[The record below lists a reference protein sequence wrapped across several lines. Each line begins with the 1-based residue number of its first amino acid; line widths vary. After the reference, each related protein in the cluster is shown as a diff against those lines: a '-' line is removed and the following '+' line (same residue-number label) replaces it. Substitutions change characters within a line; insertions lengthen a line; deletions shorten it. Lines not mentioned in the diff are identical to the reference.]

1 MIIDVDIYQQ
11 IREMTTKQH
20 MSQRAVAK
28 ALGIS
33 RNTVKKYCDGN
44 NVPWERKEYIRDAR
58 ILTDDVLDFILKC
71 LEADKEEGLDKQ
83 SHTARRIFH
92 RLVDEK
98 GFNGG
103 ESTVRLAVKE
113 IKGSIPKSFVP
124 LEFDP
129 GEAMQIDWGEAT
141 IYLSDVKTKVNLFC
155 ARLCFSCSI
164 FVMAFM
170 HQNEES
176 FLEGQRRAFE
186 YFGGVPHKV
195 IFDNAKVAVKEGFGK
210 YAIMQNAYKAFSAH
224 YAFNA
229 IFCNVA
235 SGNEKGLV
243 ENLVGFSRRNF
254 LVPVPRVDT
263 ISELNINL
271 LNECNE
277 YKAHAIPGR
286 KGTVGLRLRQEMSY
300 FYKLPKYCF
309 DTSKTIIAK
318 VNEYSTV
325 RFDKNNYSV
334 PADIIGKDVTVKAY
348 GNHLDVIFN
357 NKIVATY
364 IRLYGSGNSTSYTLE
379 HYMPLLE
386 RKPRSVFN
394 AKPVRQVIQKDLLE
408 WGMKFPDANRDTVK
422 LLRLC
427 LDYSIER
434 IINIKNQIPPTVQPT
449 IDLVRSYLDSPVCS
463 KVIPISNEVTVDSV
477 DLSSYDEKFGM
488 VVNN

>member
-1 MIIDVDIYQQ
+1 MIINVDIYQQ
-11 IREMTTKQH
+11 IREMTTIQH

-28 ALGIS
+28 TLGIS

-44 NVPWERKEYIRDAR
+44 NVPWERKEYNRESNV
-58 ILTDDVLDFILKC
+58 LNDDVLDFILKC
-71 LEADKEEGLDKQ
+71 FEEDKQEGIVKQ
-83 SHTARRIFH
+83 SHTARRIYH

-98 GFNGG
+98 DFKGS
-103 ESTVRLAVKE
+103 ESSIRAAVKK
-113 IKGSIPKSFVP
+113 IKGSLPKSFIP

-141 IYLSDVKTKVNLFC
+141 IYLKEVKTKVNLFC
-155 ARLCFSCSI
+155 ARLCFSCSM

-176 FLEGQRRAFE
+176 FLEGQQKAFE

-210 YAIMQNAYKAFSAH
+210 HAVMQNEYKAFSAH
-224 YAFNA
+224 HAFSA
-229 IFCNVA
+229 LFCNIA

-243 ENLVGFSRRNF
+243 ENLVGFSRRN
-254 LVPVPRVDT
+254 LIVPVPHLANL
-263 ISELNINL
+263 SELNAHLSNG
-271 LNECNE
+271 CND
-277 YKAHAIPGR
+277 YKSHTIPGR
-286 KGTVGLRLRQEMSY
+286 EGSVGVRLRQEKSY
-300 FYKLPKYCF
+300 FYALPKYRF
-309 DTSKTIIAK
+309 DTSKTAVAK

-334 PADIIGKDVTVKAY
+334 PADLIGKDATVKAY
-348 GNHLDVIFN
+348 GNHINILFH
-357 NKIVATY
+357 NKNVASY
-364 IRLYGSGNSTSYTLE
+364 IRLYGQGNATSYTLE

-386 RKPRSVFN
+386 RKPRAVFN
-394 AKPVRQVIQKDLLE
+394 AKPVRQAVQKDLLE

-427 LDYSIER
+427 LDYSIDK
-434 IINIKNQIPPTVQPT
+434 ILNIKKQIPYNVQPT
-449 IDLVRSYLDSPVCS
+449 IDLVRSYLDGPVTTN
-463 KVIPISNEVTVDSV
+463 VIPISNEVRVDTV

-488 VVNN
+488 VVNH

>member
-1 MIIDVDIYQQ
+1 
-11 IREMTTKQH
+11 MTTMQH

-28 ALGIS
+28 TLGIS

-44 NVPWERKEYIRDAR
+44 NVPWERKEYNRESNV
-58 ILTDDVLDFILKC
+58 LNDDVLDFILKC
-71 LEADKEEGLDKQ
+71 FEEDKQEGLQKQ
-83 SHTARRIFH
+83 SHTARRIYH

-98 GFNGG
+98 DFKGS
-103 ESTVRLAVKE
+103 ESSIRAAVKK
-113 IKGSIPKSFVP
+113 IKGSLPKSFIP

-141 IYLSDVKTKVNLFC
+141 IYLKEVKTKVNLFC
-155 ARLCFSCSI
+155 ARLCFSCSM

-176 FLEGQRRAFE
+176 FLEGQQKAFE

-210 YAIMQNAYKAFSAH
+210 HAIMQNKYKAFSAH
-224 YAFNA
+224 HAFNA
-229 IFCNVA
+229 LFCNIA

-243 ENLVGFSRRNF
+243 ENLVGFSRRN
-254 LVPVPRVDT
+254 LIVPVPHLANL
-263 ISELNINL
+263 SELNAHLSNG
-271 LNECNE
+271 CND
-277 YKAHAIPGR
+277 YKSHTIPGR
-286 KGTVGLRLRQEMSY
+286 EGSVGIRLRQEKSY
-300 FYKLPKYCF
+300 FYALPKYRF
-309 DTSKTIIAK
+309 DTSKTAVAK

-334 PADIIGKDVTVKAY
+334 PADLIGKDATVKAY
-348 GNHLDVIFN
+348 GNHINILFH
-357 NKIVATY
+357 NKNVASY
-364 IRLYGSGNSTSYTLE
+364 IRLYGQGNATSYTLE

-386 RKPRSVFN
+386 RKPRAVFN
-394 AKPVRQVIQKDLLE
+394 AKPVRQAVQRDLLE

-427 LDYSIER
+427 LDYSIDK
-434 IINIKNQIPPTVQPT
+434 ILNIKKQIPYNVQPT
-449 IDLVRSYLDSPVCS
+449 IDLVRSYLDGPVTTNI
-463 KVIPISNEVTVDSV
+463 IPISNEVRVDTV

-488 VVNN
+488 VVNH